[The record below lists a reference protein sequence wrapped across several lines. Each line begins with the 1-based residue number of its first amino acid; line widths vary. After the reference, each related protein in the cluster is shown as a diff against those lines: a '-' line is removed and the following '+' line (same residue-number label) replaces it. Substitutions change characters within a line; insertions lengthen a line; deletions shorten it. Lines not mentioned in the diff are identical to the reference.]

1 MQNNIRAIAHEKNIR
16 ISQVINE
23 AGLSKSYVYD
33 VINQKSNPTIT
44 VAMKIASALKARI
57 EEVFPEISNDTT
69 GGENNGY

>member
-23 AGLSKSYVYD
+23 TGLSKSYVYD

-44 VAMKIASALKARI
+44 VAMKIACALKARI
-57 EEVFPEISNDTT
+57 DEVFPEISSKTKGGKNND
-69 GGENNGY
+69 Y